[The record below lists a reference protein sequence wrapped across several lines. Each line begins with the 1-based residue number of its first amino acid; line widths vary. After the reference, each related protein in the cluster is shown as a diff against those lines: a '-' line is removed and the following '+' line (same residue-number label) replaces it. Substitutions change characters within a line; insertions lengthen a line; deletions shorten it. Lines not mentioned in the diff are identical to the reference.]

1 MKDSKYVIFQL
12 ENLIENVNIHKYI
25 ELFKHAMYIYDYNSY
40 NLKYYNDQIQSKI
53 HVFQPPIST
62 SDHIDILFY
71 GTLNE
76 RRNKILGDLKKSS
89 T

>member
-1 MKDSKYVIFQL
+1 
-12 ENLIENVNIHKYI
+12 
-25 ELFKHAMYIYDYNSY
+25 MYIYDYNSY

-76 RRNKILGDLKKSS
+76 RRNKILGEFKKKVQHNHSDQCVWRKIK
-89 T
+89 